1 MKNFLVEKEIK
12 LSKFLLEKYDGEI
25 SYSTV
30 KRLIRNKDV
39 KVDGKRVGS
48 DVKLLVGNSVD
59 VYYDGNDSFKNYEVM
74 LNEKG
79 VLVVYK
85 PAGVTV
91 EKFEEIIREK
101 FEGATLCHRLDRNTS
116 GLLVLACEKRAEVEL
131 LKAFK
136 NRTIKKEYLCEVYG
150 KMKNRSDTL
159 TAYLKKDEKLSK
171 VFIADKKQDGYLKI
185 ITEYKVI
192 KELENSSILSVNL
205 ITGKTHQIRAHLAH
219 VGNQIIG
226 DGKYGKNEIN
236 DKFKAKTQRLTA
248 YKLTFSFDK
257 ESPLYS
263 LNNKVVELNKEFK
276 N

>member
-1 MKNFLVEKEIK
+1 MKSFLVEKEIK

-30 KRLIRNKDV
+30 QKLIRNKDV
-39 KVDGKRVGS
+39 KINGKRISS
-48 DVKLLVGNSVD
+48 DVKLLAGDSVS
-59 VYYDGNDSFKNYEVM
+59 VYYDGNNAFKDCEVL
-74 LNEKG
+74 LNECG

-91 EKFEEIIREK
+91 EKFEEIIRK
-101 FEGATLCHRLDRNTS
+101 KYPTATLCHRLDRNTS
-116 GLLVLACEKRAEVEL
+116 GLLVLAYEKHAEAEL

-136 NRTIKKEYLCEVYG
+136 ERTIKKEYLCEVYG
-150 KMKNRSDTL
+150 KMKNNSDTL

-171 VFIADKKQDGYLKI
+171 VFVTDNKQDGSTKI

-226 DGKYGKNEIN
+226 DGKYGLNSVN
-236 DKFKAKTQRLTA
+236 DKFNAKTQRLTA
-248 YKLTFSFDK
+248 YKLTFSFSK

-263 LNNKVVELNKEFK
+263 LNNRVVHLNKDL
-276 N
+276 